1 LGRNWLWLAF
11 AFGAGVVIM
20 AGVAALLV
28 NIQTHKREEAEYPL
42 KVVQIAPTE
51 LDPAVWGD
59 NFPREYDTFQK
70 TKDDTIKTPYGGSVP
85 YSKLERYPAL
95 VRIWAGYAF
104 SVDYNE
110 ERGHYYALIDQ
121 KETRRQEVVK
131 QPAACANCHA
141 AEAPQL
147 IAEMGWEK
155 FNGTPYKEISG
166 TLHLGSSCADCHDP
180 DTVALRITRPAFENA
195 MAERGID
202 LSTATR
208 QEMRTYVCAQ
218 CHVEYYFK
226 GDSKV
231 LTFPWSQ
238 GLTIDDIEKHYDNYG
253 FKDWTH
259 KETGA
264 AMIKIQHPEFE
275 MWSSSIHA
283 RSGVAC
289 ADCHMPYVRDGAVK
303 VSDHWL
309 RSPLTDVNKAC
320 QTCHKQTEEELK
332 GRVALIQDRTA
343 GLLRETEKA
352 LLDAIDAIGAAQ
364 AAGASDAALAEA
376 RQLHRRAS
384 LRWDFVA
391 SENSTGFHSAQEAA
405 RVLANAIDFA
415 RQAQL
420 AAERASQ

>member
-1 LGRNWLWLAF
+1 
-11 AFGAGVVIM
+11 
-20 AGVAALLV
+20 
-28 NIQTHKREEAEYPL
+28 
-42 KVVQIAPTE
+42 
-51 LDPAVWGD
+51 
-59 NFPREYDTFQK
+59 
-70 TKDDTIKTPYGGSVP
+70 
-85 YSKLERYPAL
+85 
-95 VRIWAGYAF
+95 
-104 SVDYNE
+104 
-110 ERGHYYALIDQ
+110 
-121 KETRRQEVVK
+121 
-131 QPAACANCHA
+131 
-141 AEAPQL
+141 
-147 IAEMGWEK
+147 
-155 FNGTPYKEISG
+155 
-166 TLHLGSSCADCHDP
+166 
-180 DTVALRITRPAFENA
+180 
-195 MAERGID
+195 
-202 LSTATR
+202 
-208 QEMRTYVCAQ
+208 MRTYVCAQ

-332 GRVALIQDRTA
+332 GRVDLIQDRTA

-352 LLDAIDAIGAAQ
+352 LLDAIDAIRAAQ